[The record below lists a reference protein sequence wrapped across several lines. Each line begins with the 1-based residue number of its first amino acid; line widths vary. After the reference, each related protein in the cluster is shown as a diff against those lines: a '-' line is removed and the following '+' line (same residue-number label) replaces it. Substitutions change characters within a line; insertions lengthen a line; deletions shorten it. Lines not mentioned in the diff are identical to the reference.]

1 MATSSEVVLAQTG
14 RCPVIPIARLRL
26 GRAGLMAGVLA
37 LGACG
42 TSAPELPPP
51 PCPTALFLD
60 GAERTSAYRTGAEPR
75 PGELRYMAV
84 LTDLSSTCRY
94 YGDEGSAGVDV
105 DLSFKLI
112 AERGP
117 ALSGSEEVTYFV
129 ATVGPNG
136 QILARDVLSGDLPF
150 AGDEERVG
158 FSEDL
163 TLRLP
168 SVTPAE
174 GADYRLYIGFQL
186 DDEEL
191 KRREQPLLR

>member
-1 MATSSEVVLAQTG
+1 MATSSEAVVAQKRSG
-14 RCPVIPIARLRL
+14 RSALL
-26 GRAGLMAGVLA
+26 AGVLA

-42 TSAPELPPP
+42 SSEPELPPP

-60 GAERTSAYRTGAEPR
+60 GAERTAVYRTGAEPR
-75 PGELRYMAV
+75 PSELRYLAV

-94 YGDEGSAGVDV
+94 YGEAGSAGVDV

-129 ATVGPNG
+129 ATLGPDG
-136 QILARDVLSGDLPF
+136 QILARDALSGDLPF

-158 FSEDL
+158 LAEDL

-168 SVTPAE
+168 SIRPAQA
-174 GADYRLYIGFQL
+174 ADYTLYVGFQL
-186 DDEEL
+186 DDAQL
-191 KRREQPLLR
+191 RRREQPLLR